1 MIALETEVPFQLLGI
16 FCAHRFILEN
26 VLAIRTSPIF
36 EAAKGCGC
44 CTVHRYAHVQ
54 KKTPFRIAIGML
66 INVLTLVPVKV
77 LKEFGHLQCF
87 TVFWQHSFGFV
98 NSYYLTQHPKWS
110 KHYAFREFMLQF
122 GWVVFMEK
130 KNSRDGSKASTLLFS
145 GSAE

>member
-1 MIALETEVPFQLLGI
+1 MIALEKEFPFQLLGI
-16 FCAHRFILEN
+16 ISAHRFILEN
-26 VLAIRTSPIF
+26 VLAIKTSPIF

-44 CTVHRYAHVQ
+44 CTSICPCA
-54 KKTPFRIAIGML
+54 KKVPFRIAIGML

-98 NSYYLTQHPKWS
+98 NSYYLTQHSKWS

-122 GWVVFMEK
+122 GWVVFMAK

-145 GSAE
+145 GLAE